1 MAKLT
6 DGRNGVI
13 AKAQAPERGQ
23 RFIYDDHR
31 DSPRG
36 FGLRI
41 TAAGG
46 KAFILSYTVDGR
58 KRRMTI
64 GPWPTWSLEAARI
77 EARDLILKISSGADP
92 LEEERR
98 RKAEPLIR
106 ELAVDWLDMHAT
118 GLKSETAIRG
128 YIQND
133 LIPAIGRLKVSD
145 VRRRDVIELV
155 EKKAEKTP
163 RAAAQLL
170 LYARRMLDYAT
181 DRDYLQANPVAGLK
195 PSAIKVKGKRDPLKP
210 IMRTRVLDEEE
221 IRAFWLNIESCGLHR
236 LTALALKLVLVTGQ
250 RPGEVAGLH
259 ESEVSGRIW
268 TIPADRRGKTQTA
281 HEVYLSDIAID
292 ILNEAKAE
300 LDRLQV
306 RRSVPWEGFL
316 FEAKPG
322 SPVTNAALCRA
333 VNRHHVSLCA
343 KDVHP
348 WGRWTPHDLRRTM
361 RTGLSACRVRPDI
374 AELTIGHVKTGM
386 VAVYDQHA
394 FEDERR
400 GALIS
405 WEVRLMAIIEGQGT
419 ETTMANVVSI
429 EEART
434 NA

>member
-1 MAKLT
+1 MKLT
-6 DGRNGVI
+6 DGRGGII
-13 AKAQAPERGQ
+13 AKASVPERGQ

-46 KAFILSYTVDGR
+46 KAFILSYNVDGK

-77 EARDLILKISSGADP
+77 HARDLILKIGSGADP
-92 LEEERR
+92 LEEERL

-106 ELAVDWLDMHAT
+106 DLARDWLDMHAS
-118 GLKSETAIRG
+118 GLKSERAIRG
-128 YIQND
+128 YIEND
-133 LIPAIGRLKVSD
+133 LVPAIGRLKVSD

-155 EKKAEKTP
+155 EKKAKHAP

-181 DRDYLQANPVAGLK
+181 DRDYLQANPLAGLK
-195 PSAIKVKGKRDPLKP
+195 PSAIKVKGVRDPLKP
-210 IMRTRVLDEEE
+210 ITRTRVLDEEE
-221 IRAFWLNIESCGLHR
+221 LEAFWLNIESCGLHR
-236 LTALALKLVLVTGQ
+236 LTALALKFVLVTGQ

-259 ESEVSGRIW
+259 INEICGRIW

-281 HEVYLSDIAID
+281 HEVYLTDTALDIIAD
-292 ILNEAKAE
+292 AKSE
-300 LDRLQV
+300 LDRLQG
-306 RRSVPWEGFL
+306 RRKLPWKGYL

-322 SPVTNAALCRA
+322 SAITNAALCRA

-348 WGRWTPHDLRRTM
+348 WGRWTPHDLRRSM
-361 RTGLSACRVRPDI
+361 RTGLSACKVRPDI

-394 FEDERR
+394 FEEEQIE
-400 GALIS
+400 ALMK
-405 WEVRLMAIIEGQGT
+405 WESRLIAIVNGQS
-419 ETTMANVVSI
+419 AIAAPVNVISI
-429 EEART
+429 EEALN